1 MPVDRL
7 IAFAFDVL
15 SLTSILVLLVLGMG
29 VIVSMMGIFNLAHGE
44 LVLLGALTVYLVD
57 SFSGLTWLGIIAAPI
72 LVGAVGYLLESTVI
86 RRFYARPIAAL
97 LGTWALGL
105 VIRELVRVG
114 TGGVSKSVRAPLFG
128 SVNIGGASLS
138 SWRIVIIVATVAVMI
153 LSYLFLVRTSLGL
166 RVRATLDNPT
176 LAQASGIATNRVYAG
191 TFAFGAALAGLA
203 GALVVP
209 LQSLY
214 PELGVTFLMRS
225 FLAVMVGGMG
235 SFEAPILG
243 AALIGV
249 PSGILPV
256 YMSAVFS
263 DMLVF
268 VLAIVLMRLRPAGLF
283 RRGRTE

>member
-7 IAFAFDVL
+7 IAFTFDVL

-44 LVLLGALTVYLVD
+44 LVLLGALTVYLVGRAGV
-57 SFSGLTWLGIIAAPI
+57 STWLGILAAPV
-72 LVGAVGYLLESTVI
+72 LVGAIGYLLERTVI

-105 VIRELVRVG
+105 IIRELVRVG
-114 TGGVSKSVRAPLFG
+114 IGGVSKSIRAPLFG
-128 SVNIGGASLS
+128 SVSVGGASLS
-138 SWRIVIIVATVAVMI
+138 QWRILIIVATVAVMI
-153 LSYLFLVRTSLGL
+153 VSYLFLVRTSLGL
-166 RVRATLDNPT
+166 KVRATLDNPI

-235 SFEAPILG
+235 SFEAPIFG
-243 AALIGV
+243 AGLIGL
-249 PSGILPV
+249 PSGVLPV

-268 VLAIVLMRLRPAGLF
+268 ALAIALMRLRPSGLF

>member
-1 MPVDRL
+1 MAVDRL
-7 IAFAFDVL
+7 IASAFDVL

-57 SFSGLTWLGIIAAPI
+57 RASGLAWLGIIAAPI
-72 LVGAVGYLLESTVI
+72 LVGAVGYLLERTVI

-114 TGGVSKSVRAPLFG
+114 IGGVSKSVRAPLFG

-138 SWRIVIIVATVAVMI
+138 SWRIVIIVATVAVMT

-166 RVRATLDNPT
+166 KVRATLDNPI

-243 AALIGV
+243 AGLIGV